1 LPSDRVPYNLGV
13 ARPRK
18 LTPLANRPALLD
30 LAGQAKESGSALG
43 TSSTRQALHMA
54 VKYSTKGSRQTS
66 RFAIL
71 LFLFLI
77 RELKKMFNR
86 FCYPFFDF
94 LTYSIN

>member
-1 LPSDRVPYNLGV
+1 V

-77 RELKKMFNR
+77 RELKKCLTDFATR
-86 FCYPFFDF
+86 FSTF
-94 LTYSIN
+94 